1 MADHLDSPSAKID
14 ERVDITDVYIF
25 HPNRTNLERTV
36 LALNVNPFA
45 GKIGQTTFRPS
56 DDGSIYEIKIDTDG
70 DALSDIAFRF
80 TFANSGNGQ
89 TVTAKRATGG
99 QSRGPENL
107 GTVLASGATGAVI
120 TNGDVSLFAGL
131 RDDPFFFDLMGFLHG
146 LNFTT
151 HTDFF
156 KGGNITA
163 IILEVPSS
171 MVGSGNVGIWARTL
185 IPENGE
191 LTQVDRMGRPAIN
204 TVFNHTPQD
213 KDLFNAGHPRSDVA
227 QFTNNVVNT
236 LLSLGNDQA
245 TAQTLAGILLPD
257 LLTIDLTK
265 PSAFLN
271 GRNLDDDVIDA
282 ELGVII
288 PASSPL
294 PKSDGVNNN
303 DVPFL
308 SSFPYMA
315 APH

>member
-14 ERVDITDVYIF
+14 ERIDITDVYIF
-25 HPNRTNLERTV
+25 HPNRTKLDRTV
-36 LALNVNPFA
+36 LAVNVNPFA
-45 GKIGQTTFRPS
+45 GKVGQTTFRPS
-56 DDGSIYEIKIDTDG
+56 DDGSIYEIKVDSNG
-70 DALSDIAFRF
+70 DALADIAFRF

-89 TVTAKRATGG
+89 TVTVKRATGG

-107 GTVLASGATGAVI
+107 GTVLATGTTGSVI
-120 TNGDVSLFAGL
+120 TNGDVTLFAGP

-146 LNFTT
+146 LNFTG
-151 HTDFF
+151 TDFF
-156 KGGNITA
+156 AGGNITA
-163 IILEVPSS
+163 IVLEVPTS
-171 MVGSGNVGIWARTL
+171 MVGTGNVGIWARTL
-185 IPENGE
+185 IPENGV

-213 KDLFNAGHPRSDVA
+213 KDAFNAGQPRSDVA

-257 LLTIDLTK
+257 LLTIDVTK

-288 PASSPL
+288 PAGSSL
-294 PKSDGVNNN
+294 PKSDGVNAN
-303 DVPFL
+303 DVAF
-308 SSFPYMA
+308 STNFPYMA
-315 APH
+315 TPH

>member
-25 HPNRTNLERTV
+25 HPNRTNLDRTV

-45 GKIGQTTFRPS
+45 GKVGQTTFRS
-56 DDGSIYEIKIDTDG
+56 TDAMYEIKVDTNG

-80 TFANSGNGQ
+80 TFADSNGGQ

-107 GTVLASGATGAVI
+107 GNVLASGATGSVI
-120 TNGDVSLFAGL
+120 ANGDVSLFAGL

-146 LNFTT
+146 LNFTG
-151 HTDFF
+151 TDFF
-156 KGGNITA
+156 KGANITA
-163 IILEVPSS
+163 IVLELPTS

-213 KDLFNAGHPRSDVA
+213 KDLFNAGQPRSDVA

-257 LLTIDLTK
+257 LLTMDLTK

-271 GRNLDDDVIDA
+271 GRNLNDDVIDA

-294 PKSDGVNNN
+294 PKTDGVNNN
-303 DVPFL
+303 DVSFL

>member
-1 MADHLDSPSAKID
+1 MADHLDSPSAKTD

-25 HPNRTNLERTV
+25 HPNRTNLDRTV

-56 DDGSIYEIKIDTDG
+56 DDGTIYEIKVDTDG
-70 DALSDIAFRF
+70 DALSDVAFRF
-80 TFANSGNGQ
+80 TFANSGDGQ
-89 TVTAKRATGG
+89 TITVKRATGG

-107 GTVLASGATGAVI
+107 GTLLATGATGSVI
-120 TNGDVSLFAGL
+120 TKGDVSLFAGL

-146 LNFTT
+146 LKFTG
-151 HTDFF
+151 TDFF
-156 KGGNITA
+156 AGANITA
-163 IILEVPSS
+163 IVLEMPTS
-171 MVGSGNVGIWARTL
+171 MVGTGNVGIWARTL
-185 IPENGE
+185 IPINGV

-213 KDLFNAGHPRSDVA
+213 KDAFNAGPPKSDVA
-227 QFTNNVVNT
+227 QFTNNLVST

-265 PSAFLN
+265 SSAFLN
-271 GRNLDDDVIDA
+271 GRNLDDDVIDT

-288 PASSPL
+288 PAGSSL
-294 PKSDGVNNN
+294 PKSDGVNSN

-308 SSFPYMA
+308 TSFPYMA